1 MRQMQNLRQNNTS
14 ELSLAKKEDK
24 GIISF
29 ENNKLP
35 LSELKIGDLL
45 AKLQKTGVLDSLN
58 TAIKSTDKVSSSA
71 STSASSS
78 FPAHR
83 ESTPP
88 IIPSN
93 IEMDKFDV
101 RKEPM
106 TPLSNFYI
114 PDLKM

>member
-1 MRQMQNLRQNNTS
+1 MLWAHASNAESPPEQHFWIVVGQERGQRY
-14 ELSLAKKEDK
+14 
-24 GIISF
+24 
-29 ENNKLP
+29 NKLP